1 MSDSKNTEVVD
12 PHAIPADAAHIREHV
27 KLYVV
32 IGVTLLFFT
41 GLTVLLSYVHFG
53 SESANIAIGM
63 LVASIKAAMVAAI
76 FMHLKEERKTIYQFM
91 TVTVIFALVLFLLT
105 FLAFSDHIKM

>member
-12 PHAIPADAAHIREHV
+12 PHAIPADAAHIQAHV

-32 IGVTLLFFT
+32 IGIALLVLTGVT
-41 GLTVLLSYVHFG
+41 VALSYVHFG
-53 SESANIAIGM
+53 SESANIVIGM

-91 TVTVIFALVLFLLT
+91 TVAVIFCIALFLITL
-105 FLAFSDHIKM
+105 LAFSDHIKL